1 MRQIVCIWVN
11 CTKSVPCPLRNVLS
25 MWGGTEYINV
35 VQSLFKT
42 QAQLSAPSEFL
53 MWWHSVNTLWYKMS
67 RYVEKRDFLP
77 IFAIIVL
84 LSMSSVKNWQGNEVK
99 RKDNSLTKI
108 LGLTF

>member
-1 MRQIVCIWVN
+1 M
-11 CTKSVPCPLRNVLS
+11 
-25 MWGGTEYINV
+25 

-53 MWWHSVNTLWYKMS
+53 IWWHSVNTLLYKMS
-67 RYVEKRDFLP
+67 QYVEKRDFLA

-84 LSMSSVKNWQGNEVK
+84 LSMISVKIWQGDEVK
-99 RKDNSLTKI
+99 RRDNSLTKI